1 MSENR
6 IVISRLEEVIFKL
19 CRTMK
24 LAIGLLVLM
33 TVVAVIKAS
42 YLGYGGVYGDLT
54 PRTGSRVFGA
64 PTTSFRQS
72 FPGSL
77 YRRVRRAGPDYAR
90 PREARF
96 QRVLSGQNGW
106 RRSSGGGYPRTAPAS
121 SSYGRWM
128 GINCCKVVNGIHPDF
143 GASILLSD
151 IHYDQFY
158 EET

>member
-1 MSENR
+1 
-6 IVISRLEEVIFKL
+6 
-19 CRTMK
+19 MK

-77 YRRVRRAGPDYAR
+77 YRRVRRAEPDNAR

-96 QRVLSGQNGW
+96 QRVLSGW
-106 RRSSGGGYPRTAPAS
+106 RRSSGSFAEGGYPRTAPAS
-121 SSYGRWM
+121 SSYGR
-128 GINCCKVVNGIHPDF
+128 
-143 GASILLSD
+143 
-151 IHYDQFY
+151 
-158 EET
+158 